1 LIEKFGQKLGQ
12 SLREIIFIEYK
23 KININ
28 KYKKLLRLS
37 PNLVSFG
44 DKYSTDFSLFVDK
57 NELLVPKLS
66 KVLTEEDIQV
76 IKTLVNNCKNS
87 LKSFS
92 IDLRENIT
100 LLT

>member
-1 LIEKFGQKLGQ
+1 
-12 SLREIIFIEYK
+12 
-23 KININ
+23 
-28 KYKKLLRLS
+28 
-37 PNLVSFG
+37 LVSFG
-44 DKYSTDFSLFVDK
+44 DKYSIDLSLFVDK
-57 NELLVPKLS
+57 NKLLVPKLS
-66 KVLTEEDIQV
+66 KFLTEEDIQV